1 MHALDP
7 QRRLYAAPGGVRR
20 FPPIFGLLGRGDGY
34 SVNHERLRLGARP
47 AMPPFFWAAE
57 RPTLTQIK

>member
-1 MHALDP
+1 M
-7 QRRLYAAPGGVRR
+7 
-20 FPPIFGLLGRGDGY
+20 PPIIGLLGRGGGY
-34 SVNHERLRLGARP
+34 SVNHERLRWGARP